1 MLMISTLWKFLCV
14 SNNHDYS
21 KCIHRRNKHMEKKRA
36 AVLLADGFEEGES
49 LFIVD
54 ILRRGGIHAETVSIE
69 GEMVR
74 GGHNIYVK
82 ADTDLTEA
90 DKDSYDMIVIPG
102 GMPGAANLRDCREV
116 IDWVRKFVQED
127 KYVAAICAGPMVLK
141 EAGVHTG
148 RKLTSYPGAKYRT
161 MFADADYV
169 DAAEDMEDLV
179 VTDGNL
185 ITSRGP
191 ATTFPFAYKLV
202 EVLGGDAEVLKER
215 MLYNA
220 LKDSFRD

>member
-1 MLMISTLWKFLCV
+1 MS
-14 SNNHDYS
+14 
-21 KCIHRRNKHMEKKRA
+21 EKRA

-49 LFIVD
+49 LFVID
-54 ILRRGGIHAETVSIE
+54 ILRRAGIGCDSVSIE

-82 ADTDLTEA
+82 ADRIISKEIFD
-90 DKDSYDMIVIPG
+90 DYDMVVIPG
-102 GMPGAANLRDCREV
+102 GMPGAANLRDCELV
-116 IDWVRKFVQED
+116 IDWVKKFDEEK

-141 EAGVHTG
+141 QTGISAGRT
-148 RKLTSYPGAKYRT
+148 LTSYPADKYRD
-161 MFADADYV
+161 MFADAQYID
-169 DAAEDMEDLV
+169 DNAEMEQMV

-202 EVLGGDAEVLKER
+202 EVLGGNADALKNG

-220 LKDSFRD
+220 LIDSFR

>member
-1 MLMISTLWKFLCV
+1 MNMS
-14 SNNHDYS
+14 
-21 KCIHRRNKHMEKKRA
+21 EKRA

-49 LFIVD
+49 LFVID
-54 ILRRGGIHAETVSIE
+54 ILRRAGIGCDSVSIE

-82 ADTDLTEA
+82 ADRIISKEIFD
-90 DKDSYDMIVIPG
+90 DYDMVVIPG
-102 GMPGAANLRDCREV
+102 GMPGAANLRDCELV
-116 IDWVRKFVQED
+116 IDWVKKFDEEK

-141 EAGVHTG
+141 QTGISAGRT
-148 RKLTSYPGAKYRT
+148 LTSYPADKYRD
-161 MFADADYV
+161 MFADAQYID
-169 DAAEDMEDLV
+169 DNAEMEQMV

-202 EVLGGDAEVLKER
+202 EVLGGNADALKNG

-220 LKDSFRD
+220 LIDSFR